1 MLSTGKKSSAPF
13 MSKLAATAPRPL
25 NTPSLRKSR
34 ESVWLTS
41 TNANSSNVGNKV
53 AANTTTT
60 TTTTTSTAAAS
71 TLTSTRL
78 QPTGVSTKRTWS
90 HQKPSSVV
98 QLSQRQ
104 ETSDSPNEVDS
115 KVNDVDSSFDKSEK
129 APSAVVPVPISST
142 VSNEPE
148 IVDPSPVPIRVPS
161 PEVQIPMTI
170 ETEEVVP
177 PLLIHSSPPQSQPQP
192 DTQAV
197 LMSTLAQSKAAKLQQ
212 EEEER
217 RVAQRVRAKQR
228 LAELEAKM
236 ATASPQPEIKVRQL
250 AEFENRSAVVTGA
263 GDASSTAART
273 PRMLFDPK
281 SGKFVEDKQPSSGN
295 NTHDTTSP
303 TGENKRDRRRA
314 RRAAANPVTNQGP
327 TTTNQA
333 SNISNQI
340 STKPKVKKRTRPR
353 TNGVLYTRDVLSGAL
368 TLADIGVQP
377 GQMLGY
383 GAYVTAHSRSGGSL
397 AEVPDLSS
405 MTYASEE
412 DDNLL
417 SNIWYSTRENDP
429 NEVKLCPVNDTPES
443 PTLQAT
449 AVPWQPTSFV
459 LSNTTDDANDM
470 EEADNVETGLG
481 FDPTSA
487 TQDLI
492 TSPEFRSR
500 KVLGNSQ
507 NSDAISLLSHLNLDS
522 DGGVNDPHFAIL
534 GSPSR
539 LLDAGSPATNSF
551 HWDAVQVQLS
561 NHNNSATAEAADAWA
576 VGATSFGTGV
586 NFGVG

>member
-53 AANTTTT
+53 SVNTTTT
-60 TTTTTSTAAAS
+60 TASTAAAS

-90 HQKPSSVV
+90 HQKPSNVV
-98 QLSQRQ
+98 QHSQRQ
-104 ETSDSPNEVDS
+104 ETSHNSNKVDS
-115 KVNDVDSSFDKSEK
+115 KVNGVHSSFDKSEK
-129 APSAVVPVPISST
+129 APSVVVPVPISST

-197 LMSTLAQSKAAKLQQ
+197 LMSTLAQSRAAKLQQ

-217 RVAQRVRAKQR
+217 RVAQRIRAKQR

-250 AEFENRSAVVTGA
+250 AEFENRSAVVTGT

-327 TTTNQA
+327 NTTNQA
-333 SNISNQI
+333 SNISNQT

-353 TNGVLYTRDVLSGAL
+353 TNGVLYARDALSGAL

-383 GAYVTAHSRSGGSL
+383 GAYVTAHSSSGGGL
-397 AEVPDLSS
+397 AEVPDPSS

-459 LSNTTDDANDM
+459 LSSATDDTNHT
-470 EEADNVETGLG
+470 EEVDNVETGLG

-507 NSDAISLLSHLNLDS
+507 NSDATSLLSHLNLDC
-522 DGGVNDPHFAIL
+522 DGGVNEPHFAIL

-539 LLDAGSPATNSF
+539 LLDAGPPATNSF